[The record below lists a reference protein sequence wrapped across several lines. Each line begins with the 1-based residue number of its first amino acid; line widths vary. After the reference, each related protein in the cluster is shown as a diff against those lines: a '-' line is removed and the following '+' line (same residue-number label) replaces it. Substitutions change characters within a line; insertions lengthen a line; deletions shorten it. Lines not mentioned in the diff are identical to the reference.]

1 MGMEIFLEYHTNT
14 RITHTHT
21 HTDTHTHFRKRLN
34 CFCVF
39 SSSKTVESKVDL
51 LQSLLDEKEKYYK
64 VNSKT

>member
-1 MGMEIFLEYHTNT
+1 MEIFFEYHTNT
-14 RITHTHT
+14 HITHTHT
-21 HTDTHTHFRKRLN
+21 HTDTHTHFCKRLN

-64 VNSKT
+64 VNNKT